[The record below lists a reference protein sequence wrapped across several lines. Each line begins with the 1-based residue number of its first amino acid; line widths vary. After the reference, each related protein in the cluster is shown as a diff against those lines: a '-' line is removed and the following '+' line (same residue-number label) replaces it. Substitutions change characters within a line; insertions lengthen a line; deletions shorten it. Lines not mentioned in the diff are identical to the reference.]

1 MSALKRALP
10 RPLPVSRPGPGEL
23 RIGMAVFDRHYDM
36 PAEISGFAGPMVL
49 LTRPTGLR
57 WQVRHISL
65 RPATPYEKRQLLALA
80 RLHRTRLKGL

>member
-1 MSALKRALP
+1 MSPLARP

-57 WQVRHISL
+57 WQVPHISL
-65 RPATPYEKRQLLALA
+65 RPATPYERRQLLALA
-80 RLHRTRLKGL
+80 QLHRTRLKGR